1 MARRSERTS
10 LALRGAAAIAVL
22 ALGAVVSV
30 AGSAGLLRS
39 EPEVTTT
46 LPAAAGPVRESTP
59 VQFRGIEV
67 GTLAEVEPDEG
78 GARLTLRLDPER
90 IGEIPADVV
99 VRLLPRTLFGNQ
111 YLDLAGPERRSGA
124 RLVAGAELAPDTS
137 RPTAQ
142 LYTTYTRMY
151 QLLDA
156 LEPAQL
162 QVALTAVADSLRGR
176 GARLGEVI
184 DDSAALRHEAAPVLD
199 GLGSDLRTMAAVS
212 DDLRAASPDLVRT
225 LDNAVALSA
234 VVVQERENIGS
245 LLSGGVEVTDRA
257 QRFVEANGDRAV
269 QLVRTA
275 DPITDIL
282 GGHPGALGDAHAGVD
297 AFLDGA
303 NRAFS
308 TGFFKIRAKASR
320 ESPDPYDARD
330 CPRYGAVRGPN
341 CAAADAGPIGPV
353 GSAQEDDALR
363 RLAPLLPAPEGAP
376 PAPSSPDLLGL
387 MLGPMVRGSEV
398 MTP

>member
-10 LALRGAAAIAVL
+10 LALRGAAAVSVL
-22 ALGAVVSV
+22 LVGAVTAV
-30 AGSAGLLRS
+30 AGSAGVFTS

-46 LPAAAGPVRESTP
+46 LPAAAGPIRESTP
-59 VQFRGIEV
+59 VQFRGIKV
-67 GTLAEVEPDEG
+67 GTLAEVEPDDG

-90 IGEIPADVV
+90 IGEIPADVQ

-111 YLDLAGPERRSGA
+111 YLDLAGPERRDGP
-124 RLVAGAELAPDTS
+124 RLAAGAQVPPDTS

-142 LYTTYTRMY
+142 LYTTYTQMY
-151 QLLDA
+151 RLLDA

-162 QVALTAVADSLRGR
+162 QVALTAMADSLRGR
-176 GARLGEVI
+176 GEQLGGMI
-184 DDSAALRHEAAPVLD
+184 DDTAALVDETHPVLD
-199 GLGSDLRTMAAVS
+199 NLGSDLRTMAAVG
-212 DDLRAASPDLVRT
+212 DDLRAAAPDLVRS
-225 LDNAVALSA
+225 LDNAIALSA
-234 VVVQERENIGS
+234 VVVEQRENIGT
-245 LLSGGVEVTDRA
+245 LLGGGIEVTDRA
-257 QRFVEANGDRAV
+257 RRFVDANGERAV
-269 QLVRTA
+269 QLVRTT

-282 GGHPGALGDAHAGVD
+282 GDDPRAFGRSKAGVD

-308 TGFFKIRAKASR
+308 TGFFKIRAKASF
-320 ESPDPYDARD
+320 EDPHTYGPQD
-330 CPRYGAVRGPN
+330 CPRYGRVSGPN
-341 CAAADAGPIGPV
+341 CGAAQESIGPV
-353 GSAQEDDALR
+353 GSPQEDDVMR

-376 PAPSSPDLLGL
+376 PAPPSPDLLGL